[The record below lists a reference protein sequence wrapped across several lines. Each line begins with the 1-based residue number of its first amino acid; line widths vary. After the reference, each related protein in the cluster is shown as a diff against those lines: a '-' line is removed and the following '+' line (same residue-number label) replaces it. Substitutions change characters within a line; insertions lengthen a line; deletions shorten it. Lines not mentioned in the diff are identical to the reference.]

1 MQLMENAYGG
11 HVLIAANEE
20 KGDRM
25 MNYDGLNMDQI
36 SDGLTQTAA
45 CGSAV
50 VYDRQNGLVFVSY
63 MTGLPKRYGES
74 TGKLCLSV
82 FPPSQ
87 PGNIRHRVIDTGVGQ
102 SRGLLCTAHF
112 LVGDGRTRMMFTTT
126 RGTLAAYYRD
136 YDFISDSVSERMEVL
151 MRADEGD
158 VRLDNASYRA
168 WLAARG
174 YRVDSSA
181 EPIINKVTR
190 YKGELYTAVSIDD
203 TGYPILC
210 RIEDNVLVPFAVCPE
225 EMTYEFRYIVTDG
238 GIHGVF
244 RVPPDDHK
252 TGHAGYTVSTDGGKT
267 WRTRVYEDGVQSR
280 PDILEYEGR
289 PLMVYN
295 YKSDRS
301 CENFPPMHN
310 FRNAVKMIYDGR
322 VILDLFSK
330 YGIVEHETI
339 SVRGDLYMA
348 FSNCPQALSTEN
360 GAAWIEDD
368 RPVEQGKEAIE
379 WMKLGYL
386 L

>member
-1 MQLMENAYGG
+1 
-11 HVLIAANEE
+11 
-20 KGDRM
+20 

-45 CGSAV
+45 CASAV
-50 VYDRQNGLVFVSY
+50 AYDKQNGLVFVSY

-102 SRGLLCTAHF
+102 SRGLLCTAHYP
-112 LVGDGRTRMMFTTT
+112 VGDGRTRMMFTTT
-126 RGTLAAYYRD
+126 RGELAAYYRD
-136 YDFISDSVSERMEVL
+136 YDFFSDTVSERVEVL
-151 MRADEGD
+151 LRMDNGD

-168 WLAARG
+168 WLASRG
-174 YRVDSSA
+174 YDVTDGA
-181 EPIINKVTR
+181 EPIINKVTSYR
-190 YKGELYTAVSIDD
+190 GELYTAVSIDG

-225 EMTYEFRYIVTDG
+225 ATTYEFRYIVNDA

-252 TGHAGYTVSTDGGKT
+252 TGHAGFTASTDGGKT
-267 WRTRVYEDGVQSR
+267 WRTRIYADGIQSR
-280 PDILEYEGR
+280 PDILEYDGK
-289 PLMVYN
+289 PMMVYN
-295 YKSDRS
+295 YKSERS
-301 CENFPPMHN
+301 SGNFPPMHN
-310 FRNAVKMIYDGR
+310 FRNAVKMICDGR

-339 SVRGDLYMA
+339 SIRGDLYMA
-348 FSNCPQALSTEN
+348 FSNCPQALSVEN
-360 GAAWIEDD
+360 GAAWIEDG
-368 RPVEQGKEAIE
+368 RPVEQGKEAIQ
-379 WMKLGYL
+379 WMKLGCPL
-386 L
+386 